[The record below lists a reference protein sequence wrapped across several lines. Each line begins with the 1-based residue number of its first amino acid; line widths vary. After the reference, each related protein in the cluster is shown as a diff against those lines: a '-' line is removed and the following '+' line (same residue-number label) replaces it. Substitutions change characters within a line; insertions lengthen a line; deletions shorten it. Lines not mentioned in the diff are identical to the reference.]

1 MWGIRNLSGLL
12 NKTQLSFPGWLWR
25 EKVRGEVLT
34 KPLALTL
41 PAFPPFTCPSGS
53 AREFALS
60 LLRCLGRRTRR
71 SSVLFP
77 LWGWGLC
84 QIPFS
89 VSSGLTHSGVKHT
102 EESWRLWG
110 HRLGSSEAENAV
122 DNLCS
127 TQLAWSSEPHT
138 GPSRPCT
145 CSFLCPGPTSP
156 FVWLCCFHSL
166 DLTMGITSLCL
177 SRPWLGLSL

>member
-110 HRLGSSEAENAV
+110 HRLGSSEAENAA

-138 GPSRPCT
+138 GPSRLAHALF
-145 CSFLCPGPTSP
+145 SAQARLLHSSGSVASIHWISP
-156 FVWLCCFHSL
+156 WV
-166 DLTMGITSLCL
+166 
-177 SRPWLGLSL
+177 SRPSASPGLG